1 MSQPYYVEVKVEIEI
16 EADVDLRLMLK
27 WGYNEVKSNFS

>member
-1 MSQPYYVEVKVEIEI
+1 MSQPYYVEVKVEVEI